1 MVISGDCLLITAC
14 HREASRAQ
22 ARDLT
27 KATVTQLSGLPESLN
42 WSMLLNRTTAQP
54 IRAQVA
60 RYQGLIMVDLD
71 NTSVYRQLDKSGM
84 LIHLHGFSEQCQKAW
99 EKVLKFDLP
108 LQYTKISNVVIV
120 GMGGSAIGGDIVRRL
135 ALAESKLPVWVHRDY
150 GLPAFV
156 DESTLV
162 IASSYSGN
170 TEETISAFTESLK
183 TPAKK
188 LVITSGGKLKHLAE
202 NESIPVFV
210 VDYQAPPRAAFP
222 SNFVPL
228 VGIFQKLGLLGDKSA
243 DLQEAVDILKKL
255 SRDFIENKPSASN
268 PAKQLAAKLRGRVAV
283 IYGAEILS
291 EVAQR
296 WKEQFNENSKAWA
309 FSESFPELNHNAVV
323 GYEFPPEA
331 KEKIF
336 VLMMRSSSLRPQNLL
351 RYEITAKLL
360 DKAGIAYKFAEARGK
375 SALAQMMSL
384 VLLGDYASFYL
395 AILNEVDP
403 SSTDAIN
410 FVKQYLAKSA
420 ISSD

>member
-1 MVISGDCLLITAC
+1 
-14 HREASRAQ
+14 
-22 ARDLT
+22 
-27 KATVTQLSGLPESLN
+27 
-42 WSMLLNRTTAQP
+42 
-54 IRAQVA
+54 
-60 RYQGLIMVDLD
+60 MVDLD
-71 NTSVYRQLDKSGM
+71 NASVYRQFDKSGT
-84 LIHLHGFSEQCQKAW
+84 LNHLRGFPEQCQKAW
-99 EKVLKFDLP
+99 EKVLKLDLP
-108 LQYTKISNVVIV
+108 HEYTRISNVVIV
-120 GMGGSAIGGDIVRRL
+120 GMGGSAIGGDIARRL

-156 DESTLV
+156 DENTLV

-170 TEETISAFTESLK
+170 TEETLSAFTESLK
-183 TPAKK
+183 TSAKK
-188 LVITSGGKLKHLAE
+188 LVITSGGKLKQLAE
-202 NESIPVFV
+202 NEGIPVFV

-243 DLQEAVDILKKL
+243 GLQEVLDILNKL
-255 SRDFIENKPSASN
+255 STDFIETKPLASN
-268 PAKQLAAKLRGRVAV
+268 PAKQLAVKLRGRVAV
-283 IYGAEILS
+283 VYGAEMLS

-331 KEKIF
+331 KERLF
-336 VLMMRSSSLRPQNLL
+336 VILLRSSSLRPRILL
-351 RYEITAKLL
+351 RYETTAKLL
-360 DKAGIAYKFAEARGK
+360 AKAGIAYEFAEARGE
-375 SALAQMMSL
+375 SALAQVLSL
-384 VLLGDYASFYL
+384 VLLGDYSSFYL
-395 AILNEVDP
+395 AMLNEVDP